1 MENMFL
7 SIDGIEI
14 EDLEEGD
21 YTAYEEVI
29 LSTIPVLIRVAD
41 AVAPNAD

>member
-14 EDLEEGD
+14 EDLEEGI
-21 YTAYEEVI
+21 TPPMRKNLAY
-29 LSTIPVLIRVAD
+29 LSG
-41 AVAPNAD
+41 